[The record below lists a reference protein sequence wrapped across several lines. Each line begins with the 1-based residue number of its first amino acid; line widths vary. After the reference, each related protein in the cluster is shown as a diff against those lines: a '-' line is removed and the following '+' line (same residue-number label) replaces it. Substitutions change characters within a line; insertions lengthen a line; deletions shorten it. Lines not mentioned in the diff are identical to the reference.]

1 MIVLIGWSVVKG
13 VFVSLLTNAGQ
24 ACTIN
29 SDK

>member
-1 MIVLIGWSVVKG
+1 MIVLIAFVVSG
-13 VFVSLLTNAGQ
+13 FFVSFFTDTVQ